1 MNNEN
6 VEKTS
11 KKSLLGLVYFLRI
24 PLISKG
30 LIKERLREIKN
41 EQLKNVIPYKKKKEV
56 IEFLE

>member
-41 EQLKNVIPYKKKKEV
+41 E
-56 IEFLE
+56 